1 MFLLLNTVV
10 KIFAAFCIV
19 PSVNVSV
26 CRCKINR
33 LLERAGTC
41 GKEYN

>member
-10 KIFAAFCIV
+10 KIFAAFCIL

-26 CRCKINR
+26 CGYKINL
-33 LLERAGTC
+33 LLEKAGTC